1 LKTKQNLIN
10 NRNKKMR
17 DKIKR
22 QYKNGEIEKEK
33 KE

>member
-1 LKTKQNLIN
+1 
-10 NRNKKMR
+10 MR

-33 KE
+33 KEWILNLIDKIKRK